1 MKAMKTAWL
10 LALALMSR
18 SSAALAQSQAV
29 TNYAVRWAAYYARA
43 DGVPPELVEA
53 IIETES
59 GWQPNAVSPKGAVG
73 LMQLMPETAY
83 DFGVRNRFVISEN
96 IRGGVEYLAW
106 LMHVFH
112 GDLRLVVAG
121 YYAGAGPIQARQL
134 ACSSREVY
142 EYVCRV
148 AAIYRRIRLREVS
161 DEVPGKHLVV
171 LRAPRHS
178 PDHQA
183 TDRVETRRRQGHG
196 G

>member
-1 MKAMKTAWL
+1 MRAMKTAWL
-10 LALALMSR
+10 LVLALMWFSTV
-18 SSAALAQSQAV
+18 AQAQSQAV
-29 TNYAVRWAAYYARA
+29 TNYAVRWADYYAHTDR
-43 DGVPPELVEA
+43 VPLELVEA

-59 GWQPNAVSPKGAVG
+59 DWQPYAVSPKGAVG
-73 LMQLMPETAY
+73 LMQLMPETAD

-121 YYAGAGPIQARQL
+121 YYAGAGPIRARQL
-134 ACSSREVY
+134 VYSSVC
-142 EYVCRV
+142 EYVSRV
-148 AAIYRRIRLREVS
+148 AVIYRRIQLREVS

-171 LRAPRHS
+171 LRARRRS

-183 TDRVETRRRQGHG
+183 ADRVETSRRQGHG

>member
-1 MKAMKTAWL
+1 MRAMKTAWL
-10 LALALMSR
+10 LALGLMSR

-43 DGVPPELVEA
+43 DGVPLELVEA

-59 GWQPNAVSPKGAVG
+59 GWQPHAVSPKGAVG

-83 DFGVRNRFVISEN
+83 DFGVHNRFVIAEN

-106 LMHVFH
+106 LMRVFH

-134 ACSSREVY
+134 AYSSVY

-171 LRAPRHS
+171 RRARRRS
-178 PDHQA
+178 SDHQPA
-183 TDRVETRRRQGHG
+183 DRVETRRRQGHG

>member
-1 MKAMKTAWL
+1 MKTSQL
-10 LALALMSR
+10 LVLALMGFSTLAR
-18 SSAALAQSQAV
+18 AQSQAV

-43 DGVPPELVEA
+43 DDVPLELVEA

-59 GWQPNAVSPKGAVG
+59 GWQPYAVSSKGAVG

-106 LMHVFH
+106 LMRLFH
-112 GDLRLVVAG
+112 RDLRLVAAG
-121 YYAGAGPIQARQL
+121 YYAGAGPIRAWQL
-134 ACSSREVY
+134 AYSSREVY

-148 AAIYRRIRLREVS
+148 AEIYRRIRLQEVS

-171 LRAPRHS
+171 LRARRHS
-178 PDHQA
+178 PDHKA
-183 TDRVETRRRQGHG
+183 ADRVDTRRR
-196 G
+196 

>member
-1 MKAMKTAWL
+1 MSAMKSAWL
-10 LALALMSR
+10 LVLALMWFSTVTQ
-18 SSAALAQSQAV
+18 AQSHAV
-29 TNYAVRWAAYYARA
+29 TSYAVRWAAYYGRA
-43 DGVPPELVEA
+43 DGVPLELVEA

-59 GWQPNAVSPKGAVG
+59 GWQPYAVSPKGAVG

-83 DFGVRNRFVISEN
+83 DFGVRNRFVIAEN

-106 LMHVFH
+106 LMQVFH

-121 YYAGAGPIQARQL
+121 CYAGAGPIRARQL
-134 ACSSREVY
+134 AYSSVY

-161 DEVPGKHLVV
+161 DEVPGQCLVM
-171 LRAPRHS
+171 LRAWRRG

-183 TDRVETRRRQGHG
+183 AGRVETRRR
-196 G
+196 

>member
-1 MKAMKTAWL
+1 MKAMITAWL

-29 TNYAVRWAAYYARA
+29 PNYAVRWAAYYARA
-43 DGVPPELVEA
+43 DGVPLELVEA

-59 GWQPNAVSPKGAVG
+59 GWQPNAVSSKGAVG

-106 LMHVFH
+106 LMRVFH

-134 ACSSREVY
+134 AYSSVC

-171 LRAPRHS
+171 LRARRRS

-183 TDRVETRRRQGHG
+183 ADRVEASGREGHSG
-196 G
+196 

>member
-1 MKAMKTAWL
+1 VSAMRSTRL
-10 LALALMSR
+10 LVLALMLY
-18 SSAALAQSQAV
+18 SSAARAQSQAV

-43 DGVPPELVEA
+43 DGVPLELVEA

-59 GWQPNAVSPKGAVG
+59 GWQPYAVSSKGAVG

-83 DFGVRNRFVISEN
+83 DFGVRNRFVLSEN

-106 LMHVFH
+106 LMRLFH

-121 YYAGAGPIQARQL
+121 YYAGAGPIEARQL
-134 ACSSREVY
+134 VYSSREAY

-171 LRAPRHS
+171 LRARGRS

-183 TDRVETRRRQGHG
+183 AGRVETRRRQGHG